1 MSGAVWFLPLGSFSG
16 LGRFP
21 HVCIDSTADSRAESS
36 ESLQSSPGAQP
47 SPLHILPCELW
58 PPRPPAPSP
67 ARPPQRRK
75 PAGLLPAHLFGKRLP
90 AVSWRSCSPPVCCF
104 SGSLSCVEPLTS
116 DVFQTLCRELWR
128 GASVLCGPYSSA
140 RPLPAPPAQ
149 RQSCQGLFLGSFL
162 GHHRWNTVTG
172 TRTRKGL
179 WYLLQEATR
188 TCLRFLLAGSWSSVQ
203 QLSGKLLP

>member
-1 MSGAVWFLPLGSFSG
+1 MSGAVWFLPLESFSG

-67 ARPPQRRK
+67 ARPPQCRKPSGLLPAHLCLEAPSGRELEKLQPQRRK

-116 DVFQTLCRELWR
+116 YVFQTLCQELWR

-162 GHHRWNTVTG
+162 GHHR
-172 TRTRKGL
+172 
-179 WYLLQEATR
+179 
-188 TCLRFLLAGSWSSVQ
+188 
-203 QLSGKLLP
+203 